1 MPNGSYHVH
10 IVSGDPGYTDSVFRL
25 TVEGTLVVNGTPTAA
40 AHWVTGDANVTVS
53 DGRLTVK
60 NGAGGQNDKICS
72 STSRKTDRKTD
83 RNRARLIAR

>member
-60 NGAGGQNDKICS
+60 NGAGGQNDKICFIDI
-72 STSRKTDRKTD
+72 TQ
-83 RNRARLIAR
+83 N